1 MKRTI
6 NKPKKKSHKK
16 KLEIKKNS
24 KPLNKTKKDER
35 NLTEVINKRYNSLI
49 FIVIILY
56 VVILGRVFYLQIIK
70 ENDYK
75 ESLAMATEKTVESTS
90 APRGRIYDRNYNLL
104 VDNEGVKTIYYKKQ
118 NGITNKEE
126 IELAYTVAD
135 NINLDYS
142 KVNENRLKTFY
153 YKGHY
158 KECKKKITDKEWEEY
173 NKRKLNDKDIEKL
186 IYERLDEEISTYDE
200 RDKKA
205 AYIYYLMNKG
215 YSYAEKVIKNKDVSE
230 EEYAY
235 ISENI
240 DNLKGFNTKLDW
252 ERVYLYGDT
261 FKSILGN
268 VSSNNQGI
276 PSELAE
282 IYLKKGYSLDDRV
295 GISYLEYQ
303 YENYLKGTKAKYRL
317 LSDNSYE
324 LVSEGKRGSDIV
336 LTIDINLQKHLEEI
350 LSNEVYNAKGEAGTT
365 YYNRSFAVI
374 ADPNTGE
381 ILGMS
386 SRPNFNPNNYKD
398 YSTEVINRNMA
409 IWASY
414 EPGST
419 FKILTVSAADN
430 EGKVDL
436 LKDTF
441 YDGGS
446 VNVDGARIKCWKAG
460 GHGAQT
466 FLEVVQNSCNP
477 GFVELGRRLGKETL
491 FDYINKFG
499 YGKKTGIDLNGEGS
513 GILFNLDKVGP
524 VELATTAFGQGV
536 SVTAIQQVAAVS
548 AAINGGT
555 LYKPYIVKRI
565 TEHETGQIIKEIEPT
580 KVRENIV
587 TKETSEKVRMTLES
601 VVSLGTGRNSYI
613 DGYRVGGKT
622 GTAQKVNNGVY
633 MHGNYIVSFIGFMP
647 ANDPKI
653 VVYLAIDNP
662 KGVTQYGGTVSAP
675 IVKNILE
682 DAISALNIKK
692 QEGGTDKKYQWYDQ
706 KYYTVEDVVGLT
718 KKEAASKLKS
728 FTIEYSGS
736 GDKVINQ
743 SPEAG
748 SRIPEYSSIRL
759 YLD

>member
-1 MKRTI
+1 MSDSFGNIKVI
-6 NKPKKKSHKK
+6 
-16 KLEIKKNS
+16 EDAIKKQVDS
-24 KPLNKTKKDER
+24 K
-35 NLTEVINKRYNSLI
+35 
-49 FIVIILY
+49 
-56 VVILGRVFYLQIIK
+56 
-70 ENDYK
+70 
-75 ESLAMATEKTVESTS
+75 
-90 APRGRIYDRNYNLL
+90 
-104 VDNEGVKTIYYKKQ
+104 
-118 NGITNKEE
+118 
-126 IELAYTVAD
+126 
-135 NINLDYS
+135 
-142 KVNENRLKTFY
+142 
-153 YKGHY
+153 
-158 KECKKKITDKEWEEY
+158 
-173 NKRKLNDKDIEKL
+173 
-186 IYERLDEEISTYDE
+186 
-200 RDKKA
+200 
-205 AYIYYLMNKG
+205 
-215 YSYAEKVIKNKDVSE
+215 KNVSE
-230 EEYAY
+230 FV
-235 ISENI
+235 
-240 DNLKGFNTKLDW
+240 DKF
-252 ERVYLYGDT
+252 
-261 FKSILGN
+261 
-268 VSSNNQGI
+268 
-276 PSELAE
+276 
-282 IYLKKGYSLDDRV
+282 
-295 GISYLEYQ
+295 
-303 YENYLKGTKAKYRL
+303 
-317 LSDNSYE
+317 
-324 LVSEGKRGSDIV
+324 
-336 LTIDINLQKHLEEI
+336 LEEI
-350 LSNEVYNAKGEAGTT
+350 IVYKEDNDRHKLMLKIYLNLLKKPIPTGKGARHIDDDKYSPIFTKEVETLDLGRADFQRNNFRINVYLSYDIDQVIVYKL
-365 YYNRSFAVI
+365 YMVIQSFFCFVQLSFS
-374 ADPNTGE
+374 G
-381 ILGMS
+381 
-386 SRPNFNPNNYKD
+386 
-398 YSTEVINRNMA
+398 V
-409 IWASY
+409 
-414 EPGST
+414 T
-419 FKILTVSAADN
+419 FKILTVSAAVN

-499 YGKKTGIDLNGEGS
+499 YGKKTGIDLNGESS

-601 VVSLGTGRNSYI
+601 VVSLGTGRNAYI

-647 ANDPKI
+647 ANDPKV